1 MELTLTNL
9 KKLVLEEIEQTL
21 LNETL
26 TKKQQQRKGELEDE
40 LEDLEHK

>member
-21 LNETL
+21 LNEKL

>member
-21 LNETL
+21 LNEKL
-26 TKKQQQRKGELEDE
+26 TKKQQQRKSELEDE